1 MCAATNNDALILG
14 DALFLGIDSST
25 QSMTGVLIDPAG
37 GDERQLLEV
46 SIRFDDHFRD
56 AYGIQD
62 GVVKRGNEVW
72 SNPLMWVEALDL
84 LMTQLKH
91 KADEDGWKLDAIKA
105 VAVSGQQHGTVY
117 LNEKA
122 EGALGGL
129 SARGN
134 LKDQLSGIFSRPESP
149 IWMDSSTREQCER
162 IERDMEARGGLLNV
176 TGNRAFERF
185 SGPQIRKFFEQR
197 PEQYAATRQIALVS
211 SFIASLLAGK
221 VAAVDATDGS
231 GTNLID
237 IRTRQWSSDALRA
250 TADDLQSKLRP
261 ITPSGSEVGPISPYF
276 CEKYGFAGT
285 CRVFPGA
292 GDNPSSLIG
301 LGLVRP
307 GQMGISLGTSDTL
320 FVCVAE
326 PRVCTT
332 GEGCLFGSPDDR
344 NYMALICFKNGSLT
358 RDTVRKQ
365 YQLSWDEFGAL
376 LRSTPMGDDPGII
389 LSYPEPEIV
398 PDVPR
403 SFWLYHGLSPR
414 EVGRCVRAIVESRAL
429 SARIHSEW
437 MGAKVESIR
446 ITGGASANADICQ
459 VFADVF
465 GVPVESIKTTSS
477 AALGAALRA
486 CHGHRATSDRA
497 SSWDEVVEPFTKPT
511 ASAKPNPQVR
521 AAYDALL
528 ETYRAIEKAHT
539 SPGA

>member
-1 MCAATNNDALILG
+1 MCAATNDDG
-14 DALFLGIDSST
+14 LFLGIDSST
-25 QSMTGVLIDPAG
+25 QSMTGVLIDPRG
-37 GDERQLLEV
+37 GGEPWLLETSV
-46 SIRFDDHFRD
+46 RFDDYYRE

-84 LMTQLKH
+84 LMTQLRQ
-91 KADEDGWKLDAIKA
+91 KAADAGCKLDAVKA

-122 EGALGGL
+122 AGALGGL
-129 SARGN
+129 SARST
-134 LKDQLSGIFSRPESP
+134 LKDQLSGIFSRPEAP

-162 IERDMEARGGLLNV
+162 IERHMADHGGLLQV

-185 SGPQIRKFFEQR
+185 SGPQIRKFFERQ
-197 PEQYAATRQIALVS
+197 PSQYAATRQIALVS
-211 SFIASLLAGK
+211 SFVASLLAGK
-221 VAAVDATDGS
+221 IAAVDATDGS

-237 IRTRQWSSDALRA
+237 IRARQWSSDALRA
-250 TADDLQSKLRP
+250 TADDLESRMLP
-261 ITPSGSEVGPISPYF
+261 ITPSGSEVGTISPYF
-276 CEKYGFAGT
+276 SEKYGFAGS

-332 GEGCLFGSPDDR
+332 GEGCLFGSPDDT

-358 RDTVRKQ
+358 RETVRQQ
-365 YQLSWDEFGAL
+365 YQLSWEEFGAL
-376 LRSTPMGDDPGII
+376 LRTTPMGKEPGII

-398 PDVPR
+398 PDVPH

-465 GVPVESIKTTSS
+465 GVPVESIKTTNS

-486 CHGHRATSDRA
+486 CHGHRAAEGGAA
-497 SSWDEVVEPFTKPT
+497 SWEEVVEPFTRPT
-511 ASAKPNPQVR
+511 ASTTPSPDR
-521 AAYDALL
+521 RSAYDALL
-528 ETYRAIEKAHT
+528 ETYRAVEKAHT
-539 SPGA
+539 AGGA